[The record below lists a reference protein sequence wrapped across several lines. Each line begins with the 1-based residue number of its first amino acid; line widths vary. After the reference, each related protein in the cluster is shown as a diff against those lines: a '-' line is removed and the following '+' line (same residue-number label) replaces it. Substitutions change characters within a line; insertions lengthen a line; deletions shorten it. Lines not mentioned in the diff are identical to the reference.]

1 MNTEEQKLNEIDIEE
16 KISVTSGSGKR
27 VAARKFLEQSC
38 ELAKGLPPH
47 KRILFVMHYSHGFS
61 HEEIADV
68 CNCSVHKVSMQLQKI
83 TIELNAMRNCMK
95 GIEENGEVNE
105 STKMRIERYFREQAD
120 RRRGQRKLKNLDEG
134 I

>member
-1 MNTEEQKLNEIDIEE
+1 MNSEDRILDDIDIEE
-16 KISVTSGSGKR
+16 KILATQSPSKR
-27 VAARKFLEQSC
+27 VAARKFIEQSC
-38 ELAKGLPPH
+38 ELARGLPPH

-61 HEEIADV
+61 HEEIAEV
-68 CNCSVHKVSMQLQKI
+68 CNCSVSKVGVQLQRI
-83 TIELNAMRNCMK
+83 TNELNAMRNCMK

-120 RRRGQRKLKNLDEG
+120 RRRSDRKSRNIDES